1 MANTSGGHKPRARL
15 RQERTVCCRGWRE
28 PTEAKGLLN
37 FTLTGAEICAS
48 RAGQQRFME
57 SFL

>member
-1 MANTSGGHKPRARL
+1 MANTGGGHRPRARL
-15 RQERTVCCRGWRE
+15 RQGTIVCCRGWRE

-37 FTLTGAEICAS
+37 FSLTGAEICAS
-48 RAGQQRFME
+48 RAGQQRFTE